1 MELRSG
7 HVALSAASTPPQGEE
22 PQAQTESAISL
33 GPSTLPSQLSA
44 SEALCMLDAD
54 FDDDTELLAIADTLV
69 SLGAPPTYLPPPLP
83 VQPPQWANSAPTPAG
98 IGLQLDLTQ
107 YWWMY
112 FLHVGLSHLMY
123 SHPSST
129 VWKQL
134 GQSS

>member
-7 HVALSAASTPPQGEE
+7 LVALSAASTPPQGEE

-44 SEALCMLDAD
+44 SEALRMLDAD
-54 FDDDTELLAIADTLV
+54 IDDETELLAIADTLV

-98 IGLQLDLTQ
+98 IGQHQDSTLVHAV
-107 YWWMY
+107 Y
-112 FLHVGLSHLMY
+112 FVCL
-123 SHPSST
+123 SST
-129 VWKQL
+129 L
-134 GQSS
+134 QSCKT